1 MAASAHSDPEAF
13 EIRSFR
19 VVFAIERRLFKLERW
34 RLPVPH
40 GVPLRALA
48 YFGVALVALIFLDAL
63 PLLGSVIELL
73 PAPLRF
79 VGLPALT
86 AATLARVRV
95 DGRPAHHFLV
105 AWARHRA
112 GPRHLHGFRAVP
124 RPGVRIRLDEPIVL
138 VPGLAGPHLRPGVLK
153 GPAVVGLRV
162 PVRTTQR
169 GPMLALTEVPGAA
182 LRRPKR
188 VTLAPGQ
195 RLVVRD
201 EAGSP

>member
-1 MAASAHSDPEAF
+1 MTASAHSDPEGL

-48 YFGVALVALIFLDAL
+48 YFGVALAALVFLDAL
-63 PLLGSVIELL
+63 PLVGPVIELL

-79 VGLPALT
+79 VGLPALI

-95 DGRPAHHFLV
+95 DGRPAHHFLA

-112 GPRHLHGFRAVP
+112 GPRHLHGFRPVP
-124 RPGVRIRLDEPIVL
+124 RPGVQMRLGEPIGL
-138 VPGLAGPHLRPGVLK
+138 VPSLAGPHLRAGVLK
-153 GPAVVGLRV
+153 GPAVIGLRV
-162 PVRTTQR
+162 PVRAMQR
-169 GPMLALTEVPGAA
+169 GPTLAMTEVPGAA
-182 LRRPKR
+182 LRRPRR
-188 VTLAPGQ
+188 VTLASGQ
-195 RLVVRD
+195 RLVVED
-201 EAGSP
+201 AAGPA